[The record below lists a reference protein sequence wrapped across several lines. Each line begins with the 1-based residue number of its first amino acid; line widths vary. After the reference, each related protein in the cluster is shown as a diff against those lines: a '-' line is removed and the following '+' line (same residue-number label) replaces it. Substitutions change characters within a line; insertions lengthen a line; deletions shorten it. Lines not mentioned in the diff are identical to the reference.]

1 VSVIVTIEFPG
12 VEVDKWAEAAQPQA
26 DRFKR
31 IAEDGRSQGAIH
43 HLFAATDE
51 GTIVVVDEWDN
62 DENMQRFF
70 ANQEEIKSFMS
81 EFFPDA
87 GQPIVRSYRVL
98 DTADRF

>member
-1 VSVIVTIEFPG
+1 VSIILTMEFPG
-12 VEVDKWAEAAQPQA
+12 VQVDKWKEAAQQQA
-26 DRFKR
+26 ERFKR

-43 HLFAATDE
+43 HLCAATDD

-62 DENMQRFF
+62 NESWQRFF

-98 DTADRF
+98 DTPDRF

>member
-1 VSVIVTIEFPG
+1 VSRSRGSGSRSEPCLAAAAYQQQ
-12 VEVDKWAEAAQPQA
+12 AE
-26 DRFKR
+26 RFKQ

-43 HLFAATDE
+43 HAFAATDD
-51 GTIVVVDEWDN
+51 GTVVVVDEWDN
-62 DENMQRFF
+62 VENWQRFF

-98 DTADRF
+98 DTPDRY

>member
-1 VSVIVTIEFPG
+1 VSVILTIEFPG
-12 VEVDKWAEAAQPQA
+12 VQVDKWSEAAQQQVE
-26 DRFKR
+26 RFKR

-43 HLFAATDE
+43 HLFAATDD

-62 DENMQRFF
+62 DENWQRFF

-81 EFFPDA
+81 EYFPDA

-98 DTADRF
+98 DTPDRF